1 MSKGDFVQ
9 TVAEIGEISPADAKR
24 AVELVFSAIE
34 DGLKGSKKDGKFAIG
49 TFGTF
54 AVSKRSARMGRNPQ
68 TGEPIKIKASKSLRF
83 KPAANLKRAAGCLS
97 S

>member
-9 TVAEIGEISPADAKR
+9 TVAEIGEISSADAKR
-24 AVELVFSAIE
+24 AVEMVFGAIE
-34 DGLKGSKKDGKFAIG
+34 EGLKTSKKDGKFAIG

-68 TGEPIKIKASKSLRF
+68 TGEAIKIKASKSLRF
-83 KPAANLKRAAGCLS
+83 KPAINLKRAAGC
-97 S
+97 

>member
-9 TVAEIGEISPADAKR
+9 AVAEIGEISSADAKR

-34 DGLKGSKKDGKFAIG
+34 AGLEGSKKDGKFSIG

>member
-9 TVAEIGEISPADAKR
+9 TVAEIGEISPAEAKR
-24 AVELVFSAIE
+24 AVEMVFSAIE
-34 DGLKGSKKDGKFAIG
+34 DGLMRAKKDGKFAIG

-54 AVSKRSARMGRNPQ
+54 AVSKRAARMGRNPQ

-83 KPAANLKRAAGCLS
+83 MPAANLKRAAGCTPS
-97 S
+97 